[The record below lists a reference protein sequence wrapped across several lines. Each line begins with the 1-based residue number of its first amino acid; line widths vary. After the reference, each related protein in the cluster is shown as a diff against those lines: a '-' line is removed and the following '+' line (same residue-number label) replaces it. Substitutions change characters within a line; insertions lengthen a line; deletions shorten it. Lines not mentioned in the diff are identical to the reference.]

1 MNTEILITMLKS
13 RGVNTDAPQNIESD
27 LGSVTKYD
35 NVLVISGRS
44 RVSEK
49 DIGNIV
55 NLVAENGA
63 STGIIVVQV
72 PPSETIVNAVSNV
85 SNKIQIFHN
94 AQLTVDITRH
104 RKVPAHR
111 ILSKEEIEKVFEK
124 FHISLPAITKRVQD
138 DRIVLDVDLSFLQQL
153 GMRHKEYMPL
163 PYIWVQDA
171 QARWI
176 GAKPGDVI
184 EIMRKSETSGST
196 PYYRFCVANV
206 I

>member
-72 PPSETIVNAVSNV
+72 PPS
-85 SNKIQIFHN
+85 
-94 AQLTVDITRH
+94 DH
-104 RKVPAHR
+104 RLP
-111 ILSKEEIEKVFEK
+111 IE
-124 FHISLPAITKRVQD
+124 
-138 DRIVLDVDLSFLQQL
+138 
-153 GMRHKEYMPL
+153 
-163 PYIWVQDA
+163 
-171 QARWI
+171 
-176 GAKPGDVI
+176 
-184 EIMRKSETSGST
+184 RKAE
-196 PYYRFCVANV
+196 A
-206 I
+206 